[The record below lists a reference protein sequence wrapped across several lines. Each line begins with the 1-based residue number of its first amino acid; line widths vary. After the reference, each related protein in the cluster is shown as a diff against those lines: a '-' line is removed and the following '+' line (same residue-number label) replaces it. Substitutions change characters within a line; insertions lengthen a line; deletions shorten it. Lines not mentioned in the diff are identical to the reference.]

1 MEKFRH
7 KKTAYDMAPFIQNSR
22 KGKTTRTKSHLGV
35 ARGQAL
41 EEARKEVEGNF
52 LSDRYVLCHD
62 CSGNDTIVI

>member
-1 MEKFRH
+1 MECQKKKFRH

-22 KGKTTRTKSHLGV
+22 KGKTTMTKSHLEV

-52 LSDRYVLCHD
+52 LE
-62 CSGNDTIVI
+62 